1 MTGSGM
7 GCWQVP
13 CIAANT
19 RRTPRQL
26 RVGLRPGARANVA
39 SDTGHTRMRCRLVLA
54 ELWLYCRVAH
64 LPAEGGRLHVLE
76 TVVSRQSH
84 DGDVRHDQC
93 WARPEVRGV
102 FSPGLFRNSHLARFE
117 SLWVAAI
124 APRLA

>member
-26 RVGLRPGARANVA
+26 RGPSPRRPSQRGKRHR
-39 SDTGHTRMRCRLVLA
+39 HTRMRCRLVLA

-76 TVVSRQSH
+76 
-84 DGDVRHDQC
+84 
-93 WARPEVRGV
+93 RP
-102 FSPGLFRNSHLARFE
+102 S
-117 SLWVAAI
+117 
-124 APRLA
+124 

>member
-39 SDTGHTRMRCRLVLA
+39 SDTGTLACGADWCSPSSGCIAGWHTCPQKAGASM
-54 ELWLYCRVAH
+54 Y
-64 LPAEGGRLHVLE
+64 
-76 TVVSRQSH
+76 SRPS
-84 DGDVRHDQC
+84 
-93 WARPEVRGV
+93 
-102 FSPGLFRNSHLARFE
+102 
-117 SLWVAAI
+117 
-124 APRLA
+124 